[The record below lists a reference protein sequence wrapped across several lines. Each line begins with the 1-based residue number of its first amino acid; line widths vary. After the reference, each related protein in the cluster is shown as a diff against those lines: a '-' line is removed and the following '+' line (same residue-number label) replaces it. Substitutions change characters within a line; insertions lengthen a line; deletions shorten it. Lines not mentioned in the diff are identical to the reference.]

1 MKEHRGVIIYRTW
14 FIPLFLK
21 VLMKSLKARSPG
33 KKTLQMS
40 EEIFRVLLR
49 GSFAA
54 MTLKL
59 TQCSPAGRTRVGQP
73 MLQRVSDRYSF
84 ASGAA
89 LDSVLAFPPL

>member
-59 TQCSPAGRTRVGQP
+59 TQCLPTGRAISSRPVRLIVIPA
-73 MLQRVSDRYSF
+73 
-84 ASGAA
+84 
-89 LDSVLAFPPL
+89 